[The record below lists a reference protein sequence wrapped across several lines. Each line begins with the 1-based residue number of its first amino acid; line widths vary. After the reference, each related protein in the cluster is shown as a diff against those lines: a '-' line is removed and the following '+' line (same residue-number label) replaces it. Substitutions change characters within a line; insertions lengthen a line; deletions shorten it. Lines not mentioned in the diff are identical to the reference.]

1 MNTLFLDMEWGQI
14 YGSYRGDFILIE
26 VGAVISNS
34 RERSPIL
41 ESRRFRHDINLV
53 IRRNT
58 IDQAG
63 KTTGFSE
70 WVANIGRGEYKKTFD
85 PNYRLKKTDKIA
97 AQRLSR
103 KVLSDLRQY
112 IHGLFKKHQVS
123 EIVFFGGHEDI
134 KLLKKANINVSNIM
148 MTDIQRIIQ
157 NEVRYLFSLDKI
169 SLIIGF
175 YSSNKTFG
183 SDDSRYPLP
192 ERYKYLIR
200 PHKAI
205 GDACRIFVIYEEFLK
220 GKTEFFQ
227 RCKNYLH
234 VNQP

>member
-14 YGSYRGDFILIE
+14 YGSYRGDFMLIE

-34 RERSPIL
+34 RERSLIL
-41 ESRRFRHDINLV
+41 ESRKFRHDINLV

-70 WVANIGRGEYKKTFD
+70 WVANIGRGEYQQPFD
-85 PNYRLKKTDKIA
+85 PNYRLKRADKIA

-112 IHGLFKKHQVS
+112 IHGLFKKHQIS
-123 EIVFFGGHEDI
+123 EIVVFGGREDI
-134 KLLKKANINVSNIM
+134 KLLKKANINTCNIM
-148 MTDIQRIIQ
+148 IIDIQRIIQ
-157 NEVRYLFSLDKI
+157 NEIRYLFSLDKI

-175 YSSNKTFG
+175 YSSDKIFG
-183 SDDSRYPLP
+183 SDNFRYPLL
-192 ERYKYLIR
+192 ERYKYLIK

-220 GKTEFFQ
+220 INPEFVQ